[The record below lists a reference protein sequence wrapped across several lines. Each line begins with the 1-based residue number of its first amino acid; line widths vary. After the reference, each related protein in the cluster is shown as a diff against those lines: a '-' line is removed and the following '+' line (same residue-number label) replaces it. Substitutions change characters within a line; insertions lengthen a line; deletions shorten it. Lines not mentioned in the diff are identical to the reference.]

1 MYSVW
6 PSCVSVHHVCAIPVE
21 ARERMVSD
29 SLDVE
34 FQTIVN
40 CEKDARHETWVL
52 QQSSEWPSLLNHL
65 SSSYL
70 ASFCILSLL
79 SNCTLSG
86 STFKLFPP
94 KLKGFKSFPL
104 AFCSQILLKVWLTI
118 ASIPCATVQMLC
130 CLETPR

>member
-52 QQSSEWPSLLNHL
+52 QQSSE
-65 SSSYL
+65 
-70 ASFCILSLL
+70 
-79 SNCTLSG
+79 
-86 STFKLFPP
+86 
-94 KLKGFKSFPL
+94 
-104 AFCSQILLKVWLTI
+104 
-118 ASIPCATVQMLC
+118 
-130 CLETPR
+130 